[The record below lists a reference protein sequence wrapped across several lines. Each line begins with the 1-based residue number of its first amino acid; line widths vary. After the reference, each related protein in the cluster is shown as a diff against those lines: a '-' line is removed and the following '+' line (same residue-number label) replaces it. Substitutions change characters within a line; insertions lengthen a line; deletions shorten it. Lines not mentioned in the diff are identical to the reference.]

1 MGKRD
6 WFAFEYVCAC
16 ANGTGHT
23 HTHTYPTDEPSR
35 LLLSIKFILFI
46 AELWWHSFDILM
58 RLSWNK
64 FPVNSYAT
72 TIFNGIVVGWRARAC
87 GQPVHHWQ
95 FVYHSWLYCLMLML
109 LFLYIERHL
118 HAAEHLA
125 TQWKTNDIRQIY
137 HFISAYLKCIYS
149 ATLWKMQSCASTI
162 NLKE

>member
-1 MGKRD
+1 
-6 WFAFEYVCAC
+6 
-16 ANGTGHT
+16 
-23 HTHTYPTDEPSR
+23 
-35 LLLSIKFILFI
+35 
-46 AELWWHSFDILM
+46 
-58 RLSWNK
+58 
-64 FPVNSYAT
+64 
-72 TIFNGIVVGWRARAC
+72 
-87 GQPVHHWQ
+87 
-95 FVYHSWLYCLMLML
+95 ML